1 MKRFFC
7 EFNIF
12 SLSLLLLMLLSF
24 TSCKSAKEMVKAKD
38 VLRTDVKIEAKPT
51 AEELLVE
58 EVHSLSPNF
67 SYYSAKLDIE
77 YGGMSYSGT
86 LRIGKDSVIWAS
98 LGKFGIEAA
107 RLMLTKDS
115 ILFMNKLTHD
125 YFVGDYNFI
134 VKMLGFKLNY
144 DIIQAILLGKDF
156 SEYETNDFR
165 VERNNDLVTINFL
178 TRANSLQPNSFPKLK
193 QALIYNSKTKRIEK
207 NYFEIINSINKMDIN
222 YPSYITLNS
231 ISFPQQMNIIVTRGD
246 KINIT
251 IKTEKHKVNTSLEFP
266 FSIPKNYDLIK

>member
-7 EFNIF
+7 GFNVF
-12 SLSLLLLMLLSF
+12 LLSLLLLMLLSF
-24 TSCKSAKEMVKAKD
+24 TSCKSAKEMVKEKD

-67 SYYSAKLDIE
+67 SYYSSKLDIE

-134 VKMLGFKLNY
+134 VNMLGFKLNY
-144 DIIQAILLGKDF
+144 DIIQAILLGEDF

-193 QALIYNSKTKRIEK
+193 QALIYNSKTKRIER

>member
-7 EFNIF
+7 GFNIIL
-12 SLSLLLLMLLSF
+12 LSFLLLMVLSI
-24 TSCKSAKEMVKAKD
+24 TSCKSTKEMIKEKD
-38 VLRTDVKIEAKPT
+38 VIRTDVKIEAKPT

-67 SYYSAKLDIE
+67 SSYSAKLDIE

-86 LRIGKDSVIWAS
+86 LRIGKDSVIWVS

-125 YFVGDYNFI
+125 YFLGDYNFI

-144 DIIQAILLGKDF
+144 NIIQAILLGEDF
-156 SEYETNDFR
+156 SEYGTNYFK
-165 VERNNDLVTINFL
+165 VNRNNDLVTINFL
-178 TRANSLQPNSFPKLK
+178 TRTNILQPNIFPKLK
-193 QALIYNSKTKRIEK
+193 QVLTYNSKTKRIEK
-207 NYFEIINSINKMDIN
+207 NYFEMINSINKIDIN
-222 YPSYITLNS
+222 YPSYITINS
-231 ISFPQQMNIIVTRGD
+231 ISFPQQMNIIVTRSD

-251 IKTEKHKVNTSLEFP
+251 IKTEKHKVNSSLEFP
-266 FSIPKNYDLIK
+266 FSIPKNYDLIR